1 MFSYFIYDASPRD
14 NSQIFKKK
22 KCKTSWILQKT
33 KAGLSSIFIIQRVPM
48 PKNGLEFLQKSIGTT
63 ILFSL
68 FTMYSDLEFSQGLPD
83 MVTSHRWN
91 SG

>member
-22 KCKTSWILQKT
+22 NVKHLGFCKR